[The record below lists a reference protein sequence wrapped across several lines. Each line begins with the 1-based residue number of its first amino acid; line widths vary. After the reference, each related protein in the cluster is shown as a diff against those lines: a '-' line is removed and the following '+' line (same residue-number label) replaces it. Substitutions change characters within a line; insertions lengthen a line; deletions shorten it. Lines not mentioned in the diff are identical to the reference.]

1 MMMGRRRL
9 PQIPES
15 DKPLSDMTP
24 DELGAYRRQLRR
36 ALTDDK
42 VRRGVQPPKTM
53 REAEI
58 WHQAQAERDERRTR
72 RIARAE
78 RADSVIAEPDVGQPE

>member
-1 MMMGRRRL
+1 MMGRRRL

-24 DELGAYRRQLRR
+24 DELDAYRRQFRR
-36 ALTDDK
+36 ALADDE
-42 VRRGVQPPKTM
+42 VRRGVRRPKTM
-53 REAEI
+53 REAEL
-58 WHQAQAERDERRTR
+58 WHAALAERDERRAQ

-78 RADSVIAEPDVGQPE
+78 CADSGVAQQSEDQPE